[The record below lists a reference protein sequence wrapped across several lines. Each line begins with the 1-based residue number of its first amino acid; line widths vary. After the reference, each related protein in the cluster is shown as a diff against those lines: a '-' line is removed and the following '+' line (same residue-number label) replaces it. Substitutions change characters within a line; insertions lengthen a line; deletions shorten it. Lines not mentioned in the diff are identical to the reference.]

1 MQRSGFSLGFTLKQE
16 HAMKPLI
23 TSALI
28 VASLTLAGNGAMA
41 ADTYAKTGAPAAS
54 AHTAVH
60 AARHRYP
67 VARYAVAR
75 PPVDVAQII
84 GSLFASPWLA
94 PYVARY
100 GGKIRT
106 TRGSSGGTYEPYDPP
121 TYDTSSPPD
130 NSVQQ
135 SLDAQA
141 EAQSLQQMNDTSAM
155 TASMAAAAAQAAAND
170 AAETQQIMNNG
181 GL

>member
-1 MQRSGFSLGFTLKQE
+1 MR
-16 HAMKPLI
+16 PLI

-28 VASLTLAGNGAMA
+28 AASLALVGNGAMA
-41 ADTYAKTGAPAAS
+41 ADTYAKDGTPAAPAHS
-54 AHTAVH
+54 AAHV
-60 AARHRYP
+60 AARHPYP
-67 VARYAVAR
+67 VARYGFAP
-75 PPVDVAQII
+75 PPVDAAQII
-84 GSLFASPWLA
+84 GSLLASPWLA
-94 PYVARY
+94 PYVAHY
-100 GGKIRT
+100 GGRVPIT
-106 TRGSSGGTYEPYDPP
+106 HNSGGTYEPYDPP

-141 EAQSLQQMNDTSAM
+141 EAQSLQEMNDTNAM
-155 TASMAAAAAQAAAND
+155 TASMAAAAAQTAADD

>member
-1 MQRSGFSLGFTLKQE
+1 
-16 HAMKPLI
+16 MKPLI
-23 TSALI
+23 ASALI
-28 VASLTLAGNGAMA
+28 LASLALAGNGAMA
-41 ADTYAKTGAPAAS
+41 ADTYAKTGATAAP
-54 AHTAVH
+54 AHTAAHV
-60 AARHRYP
+60 AAGHRYP

-84 GSLFASPWLA
+84 SSLLASPFVA
-94 PYVARY
+94 PNVAQY
-100 GGKIRT
+100 AGKIRA

-121 TYDTSSPPD
+121 TYATSLPPD

-141 EAQSLQQMNDTSAM
+141 EAQALQQMNDTNAM
-155 TASMAAAAAQAAAND
+155 TASMAAAAAQAAAD
-170 AAETQQIMNNG
+170 SAAETQQIMNNG

>member
-1 MQRSGFSLGFTLKQE
+1 MR
-16 HAMKPLI
+16 PLI

-28 VASLTLAGNGAMA
+28 AASLALVGNGAMA
-41 ADTYAKTGAPAAS
+41 ADTYAKDGTPAAPAYS
-54 AHTAVH
+54 AAHVAV
-60 AARHRYP
+60 RHPYP
-67 VARYAVAR
+67 VARYGFAP

-84 GSLFASPWLA
+84 GSLLASPWLA
-94 PYVARY
+94 PYVAHY
-100 GGKIRT
+100 GGRVPIT
-106 TRGSSGGTYEPYDPP
+106 HNSGGTYEPYDPP

-141 EAQSLQQMNDTSAM
+141 EAQSLQEMNDTDAM
-155 TASMAAAAAQAAAND
+155 TASMAAAAAQTAADD

>member
-1 MQRSGFSLGFTLKQE
+1 
-16 HAMKPLI
+16 MKPLI

-28 VASLTLAGNGAMA
+28 VASLALAGNGAMA
-41 ADTYAKTGAPAAS
+41 ADTYAKTGAPTAPS
-54 AHTAVH
+54 HTAVH
-60 AARHRYP
+60 IAAPHRYP

-75 PPVDVAQII
+75 PPVDVARIVS
-84 GSLFASPWLA
+84 SLLASPFVA
-94 PYVARY
+94 PYVAQY
-100 GGKIRT
+100 AGKIRT
-106 TRGSSGGTYEPYDPP
+106 TRGSGGGTYEPYDPP

-141 EAQSLQQMNDTSAM
+141 EAQSLQQMNDTDAM
-155 TASMAAAAAQAAAND
+155 TASMAAAAAQTAADD
-170 AAETQQIMNNG
+170 AAMTQQIMNNG

>member
-1 MQRSGFSLGFTLKQE
+1 MR
-16 HAMKPLI
+16 PLI

-54 AHTAVH
+54 AHTAAH
-60 AARHRYP
+60 IAARHRYP
-67 VARYAVAR
+67 VARYAFAR
-75 PPVDVAQII
+75 PPVDVTQII
-84 GSLFASPWLA
+84 GGLLASPWLA

-100 GGKIRT
+100 AGRIRT

-141 EAQSLQQMNDTSAM
+141 EAQSLQQMNDTNAM
-155 TASMAAAAAQAAAND
+155 TASMAAAAAQAAAD
-170 AAETQQIMNNG
+170 SAAETQQIMNNG

>member
-1 MQRSGFSLGFTLKQE
+1 MR
-16 HAMKPLI
+16 PLI

-28 VASLTLAGNGAMA
+28 VASLALAGNGAMA
-41 ADTYAKTGAPAAS
+41 ADAHTKTGAAAAP

-60 AARHRYP
+60 VAARHRYR

-84 GSLFASPWLA
+84 GSLLASPLVA
-94 PYVARY
+94 PYVAQYAGR
-100 GGKIRT
+100 IRS

-130 NSVQQ
+130 TSVQD
-135 SLDAQA
+135 SLNAQA
-141 EAQSLQQMNDTSAM
+141 EAQSLQEMNDTSAM
-155 TASMAAAAAQAAAND
+155 TASMAAAAAQTAADD

>member
-1 MQRSGFSLGFTLKQE
+1 MR
-16 HAMKPLI
+16 PLI

-28 VASLTLAGNGAMA
+28 VASLALAGNGAMA
-41 ADTYAKTGAPAAS
+41 ADPYQKPGAPAAP
-54 AHTAVH
+54 AHAAVH
-60 AARHRYP
+60 VAARHRYP
-67 VARYAVAR
+67 VARYAVPR
-75 PPVDVAQII
+75 PPDDVAQFI
-84 GSLFASPWLA
+84 GGLLASPWRA
-94 PYVARY
+94 PYVAQY
-100 GGKIRT
+100 AGKIRA

-121 TYDTSSPPD
+121 PYDNSSPPD

-141 EAQSLQQMNDTSAM
+141 EAQSLQQMNDTDAM
-155 TASMAAAAAQAAAND
+155 TASMAATAAQTAADD

>member
-1 MQRSGFSLGFTLKQE
+1 
-16 HAMKPLI
+16 MKPLI

-28 VASLTLAGNGAMA
+28 AASLALAGNGAMA
-41 ADTYAKTGAPAAS
+41 ADTYAKTDATAAPAHA
-54 AHTAVH
+54 AVH
-60 AARHRYP
+60 VAARHRYP

-75 PPVDVAQII
+75 PPVDMARII
-84 GSLFASPWLA
+84 SSLLASPFVA
-94 PYVARY
+94 PYVAQY
-100 GGKIRT
+100 AGKIRT
-106 TRGSSGGTYEPYDPP
+106 TRGSGGGTYEPYDPP

-141 EAQSLQQMNDTSAM
+141 EAQALQQMNDTNAM
-155 TASMAAAAAQAAAND
+155 TASMAATAAQAAAD
-170 AAETQQIMNNG
+170 SAAETQQIMNNG

>member
-1 MQRSGFSLGFTLKQE
+1 MR
-16 HAMKPLI
+16 PLI

-28 VASLTLAGNGAMA
+28 AASFALASNGAMA
-41 ADTYAKTGAPAAS
+41 ADTYAKDGTPAAP

-60 AARHRYP
+60 FAARHPYP
-67 VARYAVAR
+67 VARYGFAP
-75 PPVDVAQII
+75 PPVDAAQII
-84 GSLFASPWLA
+84 GSLLASPWLA
-94 PYVARY
+94 PYVAHY
-100 GGKIRT
+100 GGRVPIT
-106 TRGSSGGTYEPYDPP
+106 HNSGGTYEPYDPP

-141 EAQSLQQMNDTSAM
+141 EAQSLQQMNDTDAM
-155 TASMAAAAAQAAAND
+155 TASMAAAAAQTAADD

>member
-1 MQRSGFSLGFTLKQE
+1 MR
-16 HAMKPLI
+16 PLI

-28 VASLTLAGNGAMA
+28 LASLALAGNGAMA
-41 ADTYAKTGAPAAS
+41 ADTYAKDGTPAAR

-60 AARHRYP
+60 LAARHPYP
-67 VARYAVAR
+67 VARYAFAR
-75 PPVDVAQII
+75 PPVDVGQII
-84 GSLFASPWLA
+84 SRLLASPFVA
-94 PYVARY
+94 PYVAQYAGRV
-100 GGKIRT
+100 RA

-121 TYDTSSPPD
+121 TYDASSPPD
-130 NSVQQ
+130 TSVQQ

-141 EAQSLQQMNDTSAM
+141 EAQSLQEMNDTSAM
-155 TASMAAAAAQAAAND
+155 TASMAAAAAQTAADD

>member
-1 MQRSGFSLGFTLKQE
+1 MR
-16 HAMKPLI
+16 PLI
-23 TSALI
+23 TSVLI
-28 VASLTLAGNGAMA
+28 VTSLALAGNGAMA
-41 ADTYAKTGAPAAS
+41 ADTYARDGTPAAP

-60 AARHRYP
+60 LAAPHRYP

-75 PPVDVAQII
+75 PPADVTQII
-84 GSLFASPWLA
+84 SSLLASPFVA
-94 PYVARY
+94 PYVAHYAGR
-100 GGKIRT
+100 IRT
-106 TRGSSGGTYEPYDPP
+106 TRGSGGGTDEPYVPP

-141 EAQSLQQMNDTSAM
+141 EAQSLQEMNDTDAM
-155 TASMAAAAAQAAAND
+155 TASMAAAAAQTAADD
-170 AAETQQIMNNG
+170 AAMTQQIMNNG

>member
-1 MQRSGFSLGFTLKQE
+1 MRSLIPSGLIAVSL
-16 HAMKPLI
+16 
-23 TSALI
+23 ALC
-28 VASLTLAGNGAMA
+28 GNGAMA
-41 ADTYAKTGAPAAS
+41 ADIHAKANAPQPTHGRAAV
-54 AHTAVH
+54 AV
-60 AARHRYP
+60 AARHRPP

-75 PPVDVAQII
+75 PPADVARII
-84 GSLFASPWLA
+84 SSLLASPFVA
-94 PYVARY
+94 PYVAQYAGR
-100 GGKIRT
+100 IRT

-121 TYDTSSPPD
+121 AYESWPPPD

-141 EAQSLQQMNDTSAM
+141 EAQALQQMNDTSAM
-155 TASMAAAAAQAAAND
+155 TASMAAAAAQAAADD

>member
-1 MQRSGFSLGFTLKQE
+1 MR
-16 HAMKPLI
+16 PLI

-28 VASLTLAGNGAMA
+28 LASLALAGNGAMA
-41 ADTYAKTGAPAAS
+41 ADTYAKDGTPAAP
-54 AHTAVH
+54 AHTAMRV
-60 AARHRYP
+60 AAPHRYP

-84 GSLFASPWLA
+84 SSLLASPLVA
-94 PYVARY
+94 PYVAQY
-100 GGKIRT
+100 AGKIHS

-141 EAQSLQQMNDTSAM
+141 EAQSLQQMNDTDAM
-155 TASMAAAAAQAAAND
+155 TASMAAAAAQTAADD
-170 AAETQQIMNNG
+170 AAMTQQIMNNG

>member
-1 MQRSGFSLGFTLKQE
+1 MR
-16 HAMKPLI
+16 PLI
-23 TSALI
+23 TSVLI
-28 VASLTLAGNGAMA
+28 VTSLALAGNGAMA
-41 ADTYAKTGAPAAS
+41 ADTYAKDGTPAAS
-54 AHTAVH
+54 AHTAMRV
-60 AARHRYP
+60 AAPHRYP

-84 GSLFASPWLA
+84 SSMLASPFVA

-100 GGKIRT
+100 AGKIRAA
-106 TRGSSGGTYEPYDPP
+106 RGSSGGAYEPYDPP

-141 EAQSLQQMNDTSAM
+141 EAQSLQQMNDTNAM
-155 TASMAAAAAQAAAND
+155 TASMAAAAAQAAAD
-170 AAETQQIMNNG
+170 SAAETQQIMNNG

>member
-1 MQRSGFSLGFTLKQE
+1 MR
-16 HAMKPLI
+16 PLI

-28 VASLTLAGNGAMA
+28 AASLALAGNGAMA
-41 ADTYAKTGAPAAS
+41 ADTYAKTGAAAPAHA
-54 AHTAVH
+54 AVH
-60 AARHRYP
+60 VAARQRYP

-75 PPVDVAQII
+75 PPVDVSQII
-84 GSLFASPWLA
+84 GSLLASPFVA

-100 GGKIRT
+100 AGKIRT

-130 NSVQQ
+130 TSVQD
-135 SLDAQA
+135 SLNAQA
-141 EAQSLQQMNDTSAM
+141 EAQSLQEMNDTNAM
-155 TASMAAAAAQAAAND
+155 TASMAAAAAQTAADD

>member
-1 MQRSGFSLGFTLKQE
+1 
-16 HAMKPLI
+16 MKPLI

-28 VASLTLAGNGAMA
+28 LASLALAGNGAMA
-41 ADTYAKTGAPAAS
+41 ADTYAKDGTPAAP
-54 AHTAVH
+54 AHTAMRV
-60 AARHRYP
+60 AAPHRYP

-84 GSLFASPWLA
+84 SSLLASPLVA
-94 PYVARY
+94 PYVAQY
-100 GGKIRT
+100 AGKIRA

-141 EAQSLQQMNDTSAM
+141 EAQALQQMNDTSAM
-155 TASMAAAAAQAAAND
+155 TASMAAAAAQTAADD